1 MTRSARTILMGG
13 GRVEERGAPNRP
25 RNLLP
30 TRIPLLAGCLIT
42 ALLLACALFLQG
54 CTHSAPQSH
63 NTGVYLLIDT
73 SGTYNKQ
80 VNKAEQIILFALSRL
95 QPSDSIAVARI
106 DTGSFSEKNIIAKA
120 TFDDRP
126 TTANQQKRAFA
137 SRVEKFIDESQP
149 APYTDITGGLLQAIE
164 FLKEKDPGRKEILIF
179 SDMKEE
185 LAKGYVRDNLSLD
198 FKGFDV
204 VALNVTKLRSDN
216 FDPREYLTR
225 LDSWRDKVEKGGG
238 HWRVIN
244 DLDRLDGLL

>member
-1 MTRSARTILMGG
+1 MIGSTLRKLTG
-13 GRVEERGAPNRP
+13 VRGA
-25 RNLLP
+25 
-30 TRIPLLAGCLIT
+30 T
-42 ALLLACALFLQG
+42 ALAAVLGLCACAPAG
-54 CTHSAPQSH
+54 PR

-80 VNKAEQIILFALSRL
+80 VTKAEQIILYALSRL
-95 QPSDSIAVARI
+95 QPLDSIAVARI
-106 DTGSFSEKNIIAKA
+106 DTASFSEKNIVAKA

-126 TTANQQKRAFA
+126 SAANQQKRAFA
-137 SRVEKFIDESQP
+137 SRVQKFVDDSTP

-164 FLKEKDPGRKEILIF
+164 FLNEKHTGRKEILIF
-179 SDMKEE
+179 SDMKED
-185 LAKGYVRDNLSLD
+185 LAKGYVRDVPLD

-216 FDPREYLTR
+216 FDPREYLSR
-225 LDSWRDKVEKGGG
+225 LDAWRARVEKGGG

>member
-1 MTRSARTILMGG
+1 
-13 GRVEERGAPNRP
+13 VKRP
-25 RNLLP
+25 L
-30 TRIPLLAGCLIT
+30 
-42 ALLLACALFLQG
+42 LLLATALALSACAPASL
-54 CTHSAPQSH
+54 PR
-63 NTGVYLLIDT
+63 NTGVYLLVDT

-80 VNKAEQIILFALSRL
+80 VNKAEQIIRFALSRL
-95 QPSDSIAVARI
+95 QPTDSIAVARI

-126 TTANQQKRAFA
+126 STANQQKRAFA
-137 SRVEKFIDESQP
+137 SRVEQFIDQSTP

-164 FLKEKDPGRKEILIF
+164 FLKEKQTGRKEILIF
-179 SDMKEE
+179 SDMKED
-185 LAKGYVRDNLSLD
+185 LAKGYVRDLPLD

-216 FDPREYLTR
+216 FDPREYLSR
-225 LDSWRDKVEKGGG
+225 LDAWRAKVEKGGG